1 MIRMTLNKGLQFT
14 ATDDNGHRIVV
25 DTDTEYGGFDQGIRP
40 IEFLLVSL
48 GGCMGMDIVGI
59 LQKKGGRIDKFEIVV
74 DGKRAADHP
83 KRYEKISVKILC
95 EGEYREED
103 LKRSL
108 ELSRDKYCGAFATLQ
123 NPPEIEFIL

>member
-1 MIRMTLNKGLQFT
+1 MNKGLQFT
-14 ATDDNGHRIVV
+14 AVDDTGHRVVV
-25 DTDTEYGGFDQGIRP
+25 DTDTEYGGLDQGIRP

-59 LQKKGGRIDKFEIVV
+59 LQKKGGKINRFEIVL

-83 KRYEKISVKILC
+83 RRYEKIFVKIIC
-95 EGEYREED
+95 EGDYRQED
-103 LKRSL
+103 LARSL

-123 NPPEIEFIL
+123 NPPEIEFSL

>member
-1 MIRMTLNKGLQFT
+1 MIRMILNKGLQFT
-14 ATDDNGHRIVV
+14 AVDDYGHRVVV

-59 LQKKGGRIDKFEIVV
+59 LKKKGGRIDKFEIVV
-74 DGKRAADHP
+74 DGKRAEDHP
-83 KRYEKISVKILC
+83 KRYEKITVKIKC

-123 NPPEIEFIL
+123 NPPEMEFSL

>member
-1 MIRMTLNKGLQFT
+1 MIRMILNKGLQFT
-14 ATDDNGHRIVV
+14 AEDDNGHLVVV
-25 DTDTEYGGFDQGIRP
+25 DTDTEYGGLDQGIRP

-59 LQKKGGRIDKFEIVV
+59 LKKKGGRLDRFEIVV
-74 DGKRAADHP
+74 DGKRAEDHP
-83 KRYEKISVKILC
+83 KRYEKITVKILC

-123 NPPEIEFIL
+123 NPPEIEFSL